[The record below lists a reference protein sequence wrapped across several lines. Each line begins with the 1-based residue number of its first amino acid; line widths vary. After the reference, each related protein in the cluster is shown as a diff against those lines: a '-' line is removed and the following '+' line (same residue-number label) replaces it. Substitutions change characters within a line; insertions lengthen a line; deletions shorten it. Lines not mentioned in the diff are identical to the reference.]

1 VLCVHAQ
8 KSHLSFAV
16 LSGAADGRAADAAA
30 GGGLRAPVWLQAELW
45 LLRAPADG
53 RVQLARLASG
63 VRPRFSAP
71 HDDADATGVSVNLLA
86 RGEGAF
92 QALCAHGALRAP
104 AYALLGAAE
113 RRMLRNNNISDDDA
127 NDDDGGYR
135 PAYLAADVQFTLSAA
150 RAVDCLAPGWA
161 MYAFSGFRPWARG
174 MQLVSVAAAAEDDAD
189 ADADAAR
196 AAHEVDE
203 PLIAIWPFLHAA
215 AARMDWQT
223 LVPPRRRVSSGNIS
237 SATSVSEVAAPPAE
251 LAAS

>member
-113 RRMLRNNNISDDDA
+113 RRMLRNNVISG
-127 NDDDGGYR
+127 DDGHNDGGGYQ
-135 PAYLAADVQFTLSAA
+135 PAYLAADVEFTLSAA

-161 MYAFSGFRPWARG
+161 MYAFSGFRPWGRG
-174 MQLVSVAAAAEDDAD
+174 MQLVSGADAEDG
-189 ADADAAR
+189 ADAAHE
-196 AAHEVDE
+196 AHEAEE
-203 PLIAIWPFLHAA
+203 PLPVVWPFLHAA

-223 LVPPRRRVSSGNIS
+223 LVPPRRRVSSGKS
-237 SATSVSEVAAPPAE
+237 SGCCATSVSEAAAPPAE